1 MVQSAPV
8 TEPLNVFDYE
18 ALAAGRLDVGALG
31 YFAGGA
37 GDGHTLAWNVEAFHH
52 WRLRPRVLVDV
63 EGCSAATTV
72 LGHELALPLLV
83 APFAYQRVLHRDG
96 EPAMARAVKAAGSLM
111 CLSTFASATVE
122 EVADTGVPR
131 WFQLYAFRDL
141 GVRRAL
147 VERAKAAGYTALVL
161 TVDTPV
167 LGRRERDLRTG
178 FEVPLEITVP
188 MAGYGVVTPHET
200 SKLLSASVTWRD
212 VEQLASDFGLPVVLK
227 GVQTGED
234 AHLACEHGAAAIV
247 VSNHG
252 GRQLDRVAATI
263 DVLEEV
269 VDAAAG
275 RLEVLIDGGIRRGID
290 VVTALALGARA
301 ALIGRPAAWGLAVGG
316 ESGARHVLELLHA
329 EIELALRLVGCTSA
343 VDVPRDRVARQDR

>member
-1 MVQSAPV
+1 V
-8 TEPLNVFDYE
+8 TELLNVFDYE
-18 ALAAGRLDVGALG
+18 ALAAERLDAGARG
-31 YFAGGA
+31 YFDGGA
-37 GDGHTLAWNVEAFHH
+37 GDEHTLRWNVEAFRH
-52 WRLRPRVLVDV
+52 WRLRPRVLIDV
-63 EGCSAATTV
+63 EACSTATTV
-72 LGHELALPLLV
+72 LGEPLALPVLV
-83 APFAYQRVLHRDG
+83 APFAYQRVLHPDG
-96 EPAMARAVKAAGSLM
+96 EPALARAVKAAGSIM

-122 EVADTGVPR
+122 EVADVGVLR

-141 GVRRAL
+141 GIRRAL
-147 VERAKAAGYTALVL
+147 VERARDAGYTALVL

-178 FEVPLEITVP
+178 FEVPSEITVP
-188 MAGYGVVTPHET
+188 MAGYGAVTPHET
-200 SKLLSASVTWRD
+200 AKLLSASVTWAD
-212 VEQLASDFGLPVVLK
+212 VEQFASEFGLPVVLK
-227 GVQTGED
+227 GVQTAED
-234 AHLACEHGAAAIV
+234 ARLACEHGAAAIV

-269 VDAAAG
+269 VGAVDG

-316 ESGARHVLELLHA
+316 EAGARHVLELLQA
-329 EIELALRLVGCTSA
+329 EIELALRLVGCTSPL
-343 VDVPRDRVARQDR
+343 DVPRDRVARL